1 MFLEQKGLFECV
13 KDYHQW
19 EEKEEEEDK
28 EEEKD
33 SEEKDAD
40 SSVFEKWGWLI
51 LNHAIQTFPFK
62 QK

>member
-1 MFLEQKGLFECV
+1 MFLEEKGLFECV

-19 EEKEEEEDK
+19 EEKEEDK

-33 SEEKDAD
+33 TEEKDAD
-40 SSVFEKWGWLI
+40 SSVFEKWGWPI
-51 LNHAIQTFPFK
+51 FNHAIHTFPFK